1 LPSSARTQ
9 NDPTPPKTLYCSFC
23 GKSQHEVQKPIAGPE
38 VFICDECVDLCTDI
52 VEPDD
57 DKELFPPLKGNEET
71 RGRAGPALFELARGT
86 STKSWAHYV
95 ERGRKGVER
104 NRLALQGIQRR
115 LAIRDDEV
123 ATGDDIS
130 ALPRYLKD
138 KTREDLVALHQKAQR
153 ELKRY
158 QDALRI
164 ATTVLSERRR

>member
-1 LPSSARTQ
+1 
-9 NDPTPPKTLYCSFC
+9 
-23 GKSQHEVQKPIAGPE
+23 VQKPIAGPE
-38 VFICDECVDLCTDI
+38 VFICDQCVDLCTGI

-57 DKELFPPLKGNEET
+57 DKELFPPIKGNEET
-71 RGRAGPALFELARGT
+71 TGRAGPTLFELARGT
-86 STKSWAHYV
+86 SAKSWAHYV

-115 LAIRDDEV
+115 LSIRDDEV
-123 ATGDDIS
+123 STGDDIS

-138 KTREDLVALHQKAQR
+138 KMREDLVALHQKAQR

-158 QDALRI
+158 QDALLI